1 MIDCHWSLQKIA
13 VQALQTF
20 SKFTSKQRYPEE
32 LAALQRLL
40 NEVSSNEL
48 NFDPE
53 LVADTSTYKVDNG
66 TGNAPVTYVHL
77 WEDSV
82 FTMGVFVLKGGV
94 TLPLHDHPSMTGL
107 VKVIHGTA
115 TVRSFTERK
124 DFKVP
129 EEVLKELRPWQRRG
143 VKVVDPLPVKEL
155 NTESDACILTPTE
168 SNFHE
173 INAGSG
179 PTAFLDILA
188 PPYDHFSGQ
197 RECHYYKVF
206 EELGEEKAS
215 PRYLV
220 EIPQPRE
227 FWCSQ
232 SEYLGPEIDPYADL
246 P

>member
-1 MIDCHWSLQKIA
+1 M
-13 VQALQTF
+13 QALQTF
-20 SKFTSKQRYPEE
+20 SKFTSKQRFPEE
-32 LAALQRLL
+32 LASLQKLL

-48 NFDPE
+48 NFDPD
-53 LVADTSTYKVDNG
+53 LVANTASFKLDNN
-66 TGNAPVTYVHL
+66 TEDAPVTYVHL

-82 FTMGVFVLKGGV
+82 FTIGVFVLKKGV

-107 VKVIHGTA
+107 IKVISGTA
-115 TVRSFTERK
+115 SIRSFTERN
-124 DFKVP
+124 DLIVP

-143 VKVVDPLPVKEL
+143 VKVVDQLPTKEL

-168 SNFHE
+168 SNYHE
-173 INAGSG
+173 ISSVGG
-179 PTAFLDILA
+179 PAAFLDILA
-188 PPYDHFSGQ
+188 PPYDHFSGN

-206 EELGEEKAS
+206 EGHGEEKAS
-215 PRYLV
+215 PKYLV

-232 SEYLGPEIDPYADL
+232 SEYLGPEIDPYAEL